1 MTSSIAIIPARGQS
15 KRIKNKNLSEIN
27 GIPLI
32 AHTIKHAVQSKGI
45 SEIYVSTDC
54 EEIARVSDKY
64 GAQVIHRPKEISDDL
79 SSSESAL
86 LHALDY
92 RKSNGLKDPEYVVF
106 LQCTSPIRK
115 PNDIDNA
122 IKNIIDSGAN
132 SLLSVCDN
140 KRFIWKNENENGASI
155 NYDYMDR
162 KREQDMEKQY
172 QENGSIYIV
181 QTSHLRETNNRLG
194 GKISFY
200 EMDYWS
206 SFQIDEPEDFELI
219 AWIMSRKTTS
229 LADNYFPKKIS
240 LIVMDFDGVMTD
252 DTAIV
257 SQDGIE
263 SVRVHRGDGMGIER
277 LKEAG
282 YKMLV
287 LSKEKNKVVQVRC
300 EKLGITHEQGISN
313 KLGYLKNYLE
323 NNKINCDDVIYVGN
337 DINDLECMK
346 FVGCPVAVSNSHINI
361 LEISKLVLN
370 RSGGNGAIRELSDS
384 ILRR

>member
-1 MTSSIAIIPARGQS
+1 MSVIAIIPARGQS
-15 KRIKNKNLSEIN
+15 KRIKNKNLSNLN

-32 AHTIKHAVQSKGI
+32 AHTIKHAVESKGV
-45 SEIYVSTDC
+45 SEVYVSTDC
-54 EEIARVSDKY
+54 EEIARVSEKY
-64 GAQVIHRPKEISDDL
+64 GAQVIHRPKEISDDF

-92 RKSNGLKDPEYVVF
+92 RKNNGFNDPEYVVF

-115 PNDIDNA
+115 PDDIDKA
-122 IKNIIDSGAN
+122 IKIIIDAGAN

-140 KRFIWKNENENGASI
+140 KRFLWKNEDNNGASI
-155 NYDYMDR
+155 NYDYMNR
-162 KREQDMEKQY
+162 KREQDMERQY
-172 QENGSIYIV
+172 QENGSIYIM
-181 QTSHLRETNNRLG
+181 QTSLLRQTNNRLG

-219 AWIMSRKTTS
+219 AWIMSKKTKS
-229 LADNYFPKKIS
+229 LTDNFLPEKID

-263 SVRVHRGDGMGIER
+263 SVRIHRGDGMGIER
-277 LKEAG
+277 LRDAG
-282 YKMLV
+282 YKMIV
-287 LSKEKNKVVQVRC
+287 LSKEKNKVVQARC
-300 EKLGITHEQGISN
+300 EKLGIAHKQGISN
-313 KLGYLKNYLE
+313 KLSYLKKYLE
-323 NNKINCDDVIYVGN
+323 NNDINFSDVIYVGN

-346 FVGCPVAVSNSHINI
+346 YVGYPVAVSNAHENI

-370 RSGGNGAIRELSDS
+370 RSGGDGAIRELSDS